1 MQHKAILVDVI
12 PPNLSKEAGL
22 QRLNELESLVK
33 TFGGIAV
40 VKVVQKKS
48 MPDYKTYI
56 GSGKLKE
63 VLDENNKTK
72 ANLLIINNLLK
83 PMQNY
88 NLNEICKKEGV
99 EVWDRVDLI
108 LKIFD
113 KHAKSIEAKLQ
124 IELAAIRHMGPRI
137 YGMGLELTRQAG
149 GIGTRGI
156 GETNLQIMKRHLRRR
171 EQKIKEKLKHYD
183 LVQANHRKQRR
194 NKDLKTVSLVGYTNA
209 GKSTLLNTITKK
221 GVYVANKLF
230 ATLETTV
237 GQLYL
242 PVSEKIAL
250 LSDTI
255 GFIQD
260 LPPDLIDAFK
270 STLGEIIDAGLL
282 LHVIDISDPLY
293 ESKIKVVENILS
305 DLDIVDKPKIY
316 VFNKFD
322 LTSGIDT
329 KEIGNNFSD
338 FSPVFV
344 SAETK
349 SGIDVLIQKVENV
362 INSLYEDKLNGY
374 SECTN

>member
-1 MQHKAILVDVI
+1 MKNKAILVDVI
-12 PPNLSKEAGL
+12 PPELSKAEGM
-22 QRLNELESLVK
+22 QRLSELESLVK

-40 VKVVQKKS
+40 VKIIQKKS

-63 VLDENNKTK
+63 ILDENKKNKSS
-72 ANLLIINNLLK
+72 LLIVNNLLK

-88 NLNEICKKEGV
+88 NLNEICKKEGM

-113 KHAKSIEAKLQ
+113 RHAKSVEAKLQ
-124 IELAAIRHMGPRI
+124 IELAAIKHMGPRI

-149 GIGTRGI
+149 GIGTRGV

-183 LVQANHRKQRR
+183 LVQENHRKQRR
-194 NKDLKTVSLVGYTNA
+194 KRDLRTVSLVGYTNA

-221 GVYVANKLF
+221 GVYVADKLF

-242 PVSEKIAL
+242 PSSGKIAL

-260 LPPDLIDAFK
+260 LPPDLIEAFK
-270 STLGEIIDAGLL
+270 STLSEIIDADLL
-282 LHVIDISDPLY
+282 LHVIDLSDPLFD
-293 ESKIKVVENILS
+293 SKIKVVEDILG
-305 DLDIVDKPKIY
+305 DLEILNKPKIY
-316 VFNKFD
+316 VFNKTD
-322 LTSGIDT
+322 IASEVNL
-329 KEIGNNFSD
+329 KEVSKKYND

-344 SAETK
+344 SAQNK
-349 SGIDVLIQKVENV
+349 DGIRELVLKVETV
-362 INSLYEDKLNGY
+362 LSSLHETV
-374 SECTN
+374 ST